1 MSRSQPNRLELGGR
15 IQRSQSLRFH
25 FDGKTY
31 RGHPG
36 DTLASA
42 LLANG
47 VKLVGRSFKYHRP
60 RGIYSA
66 GPEEPNALMQVRSG
80 AQTEPNTR
88 ATVIELFEGLE
99 ATSQNRWPTLRWDW
113 RAINQTFSAF
123 LPAGFYYKTFM
134 WPKKF
139 WMFYEKQIRRAAG
152 LGKAPLQKDPDHY
165 AHEYAH
171 CELLIV
177 GAGPAGLS
185 AALAAARSGK
195 RIVLA
200 DERPE
205 LGGSALWENKQIDD
219 MPSADWVEQTVA
231 TLRTHANVRLLPRS
245 TVSGAYDHGL
255 LTIAERVTDHLAQSP
270 AHSPR
275 QRFIHLRCERV
286 ILATG
291 SIERPLVF
299 SDNDKPGVMLASAV
313 RTYINQFAVLLGR
326 HVAIFTNNDDAY
338 RSALDAK
345 QAGAETV
352 VLIDTRRTVDA
363 QLVGRI
369 RSAGIEYIGYAYI
382 TAVHGSRSVQAISI
396 LGRDGTGAQKIPCE
410 VLGSSG
416 GWSPTVHL
424 YSQAGGKLR
433 FDDKLSAF
441 VPHSI
446 VANIVPVGAANGEF
460 SLAGALAQ
468 GALAADQACATGSTE
483 PQGAL
488 LYHASRAEPEAIF
501 TLEPLWQMSKV
512 ASKGKRFVDIQDD
525 VTVEDIELAHRENFR
540 SVEHLKRYTTL
551 GMGTDQGKTSNV
563 NGLAIMAALKDEAVS
578 AVGTTTF
585 RPPYT
590 PVALG
595 LFGGAETGKHH
606 TPIRRTAVHAWH
618 LAQGAPMTTVGH
630 WLRPKTYLRA
640 GETYEAA
647 WRREN
652 LAVRQTVGLVDVGTL
667 GKIDIQG
674 PDALDFIQRVYC
686 NNFANLAIGK
696 LRYGLM
702 LREDGL
708 VADDGTVARLGEQ
721 HYLIS
726 TTTANAGKVQ
736 SYLEFLL
743 QVAWPSLRCHAVSVT
758 EQFAQFALAGP
769 RSREVLAN
777 LLPHCD
783 VSDAALPHLA
793 ILHTQIE
800 GSALLI
806 YRMSYSG
813 ECAYEI
819 AIGADYGQDLW
830 NRLLECGQPFGLT
843 PYGTEAMGVLR
854 IEKGHVAGGELDG
867 RTTPADLGLGKL
879 VRKNG
884 GFIGAVLA
892 KRSGL
897 TESRRPSLVG
907 LIPVDGVSPIRSGS
921 QLVATEIEARS
932 PGVVA
937 KQGFVSSSTPSE
949 FLGHPIALAFLDN
962 GANRIGQEVIAAS
975 PLSNEFVRVRVVHP
989 VFVDPEG
996 QRLKGA
1002 RA

>member
-1 MSRSQPNRLELGGR
+1 MSRAQPNRLEQGGR
-15 IQRSQSLRFH
+15 LTRSKPLRFS
-25 FDGKTY
+25 FDGTTY
-31 RGHPG
+31 YGYQG

-66 GPEEPNALMQVRSG
+66 GPEEPNALMQLRSG
-80 AQTEPNTR
+80 ALTEPNTR
-88 ATVIELFEGLE
+88 ATVIELFDGLE
-99 ATSQNRWPTLRWDW
+99 ATSQNRWPSLRFDW
-113 RAINQTFSAF
+113 RAINQKFSAL

-139 WMFYEKQIRRAAG
+139 WMFYEHQIRRAAG
-152 LGKAPLQKDPDHY
+152 LGKAPLHKDPDHY
-165 AHEYAH
+165 AYEYAH
-171 CELLIV
+171 CDVLIV
-177 GAGPAGLS
+177 GGGPAGLS

-200 DERPE
+200 DERGE
-205 LGGSALWENKQIDD
+205 LGGSALWENKLIDD
-219 MPSADWVEQTVA
+219 MRASEWVDQTIA
-231 TLRTHANVRLLPRS
+231 ALRGYPNVRLLPRS
-245 TVSGAYDHGL
+245 TVSGVYDHGL
-255 LTIAERVTDHLAQSP
+255 VTIAERITDHLAQSP
-270 AHSPR
+270 AHTPR
-275 QRFIHLRCERV
+275 QRLLHLRCARV
-286 ILATG
+286 ILASG

-299 SDNDKPGVMLASAV
+299 ADNDKPGVMLASAL
-313 RTYINQFAVLLGR
+313 RTYINQYAVLPGR
-326 HVAIFTNNDDAY
+326 KIVIFTNNDDAY

-345 QAGAETV
+345 EAGAQTV
-352 VLIDTRRTVDA
+352 TLIDTRRTVDA
-363 QLVGRI
+363 QLVSRL
-369 RSAGIEYIGYAYI
+369 RSAGVDYVGYSYI
-382 TAVHGSRSVQAISI
+382 TAVHGQTVQAVSV
-396 LGRDGTGAQKIPCE
+396 LGRDGTGAQKIECDL
-410 VLGSSG
+410 LGNSG

-433 FDDKLSAF
+433 FDEKLTAF
-441 VPHSI
+441 VPESI
-446 VANIVPVGAANGEF
+446 VQNLVPVGAANGEYT
-460 SLAGALAQ
+460 LPGALTQ
-468 GALAADQACATGSTE
+468 GAVAGEQACANSASS

-488 LYHASRAEPEAIF
+488 LYHASRAEPETNFA
-501 TLEPLWQMSKV
+501 LEPLWQMSKV
-512 ASKGKRFVDIQDD
+512 ASHGKRFVDIQDD

-563 NGLAIMAALKDEAVS
+563 NGLALMAALREQPIA

-595 LFGGAETGKHH
+595 LYGGAETGKHH
-606 TPIRRTAVHAWH
+606 TPVRRTALHGWH

-630 WLRPKTYLRA
+630 WLRPKTYLRPN
-640 GETYEAA
+640 ETYDAA

-674 PDALDFIQRVYC
+674 PDALELIQRVYC
-686 NNFANLAIGK
+686 NNFANLAVGK

-702 LREDGL
+702 LREDGI
-708 VADDGTVARLGEQ
+708 VMDDGTVARLGEH

-736 SYLEFLL
+736 SYLELML
-743 QVAWPSLRCHAVSVT
+743 QVAWPELRCHAVSVT

-769 RSREVLAN
+769 RSREVLAA

-783 VSDAALPHLA
+783 VSDSALPHLA
-793 ILHTQIE
+793 VMQTQIE
-800 GSALLI
+800 GIELI
-806 YRMSYSG
+806 VYRMSYSG
-813 ECAYEI
+813 ECAYEL
-819 AIGADYGQDLW
+819 AIGADYGEDLW
-830 NRLLECGQPFGLT
+830 VRILDCGRTFGIT
-843 PYGTEAMGVLR
+843 VYGTEAMGVLR
-854 IEKGHVAGGELDG
+854 IEKGHVAGNELDG

-884 GFIGAVLA
+884 GFVGAALA

-897 TESRRPSLVG
+897 TDTRRASLVG
-907 LIPVDGVSPIRSGS
+907 LIPVDGVATIRAGS
-921 QLVATEIEARS
+921 QLVATELEARA

-949 FLGHPIALAFLDN
+949 FLGHSIALAFLDN
-962 GANRIGQEVIAAS
+962 GANRLGQEMIAAS
-975 PLSNEFVRVRVVHP
+975 PLSNEFVRVRVVSP
-989 VFVDPEG
+989 VFVDPDH
-996 QRLKGA
+996 QRLKGGQP
-1002 RA
+1002 